1 MKIHENRQIQLE
13 ADLRTTRQ
21 VLNEAYREKHELE
34 KQSEVEIET
43 LKFEVHTLNS
53 EFVFLFGVYLV
64 YLNCYLWR
72 LCRNGYLFYIRVN

>member
-13 ADLRTTRQ
+13 TDLRTTRQ
-21 VLNEAYREKHELE
+21 VLNEAYREKYELE

-53 EFVFLFGVYLV
+53 EFVFYLV
-64 YLNCYLWR
+64 SIL
-72 LCRNGYLFYIRVN
+72 YI